1 MLIAVG
7 LCALVFGGAVYLELE
22 DASTTVRVVILA
34 AMVAVT
40 ALMLW
45 AVAGDHGG
53 GE

>member
-1 MLIAVG
+1 MLVTVI
-7 LCALVFGGAVYLELE
+7 LCALVFGGAAYLELE
-22 DASTTVRVVILA
+22 DAAAETRVVILA

-45 AVAGDHGG
+45 VVAGDRGR